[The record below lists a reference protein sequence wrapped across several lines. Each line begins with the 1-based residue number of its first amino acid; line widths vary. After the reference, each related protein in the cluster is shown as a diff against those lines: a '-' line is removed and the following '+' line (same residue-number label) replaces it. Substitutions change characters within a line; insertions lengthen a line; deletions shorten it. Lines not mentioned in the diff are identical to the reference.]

1 MGTAP
6 VAHVDEGD
14 MTMIVESIF
23 AELLG
28 LSVQPAALPAEHG
41 PAGGRLVGLVR
52 IKGAWHGSVSVS
64 CEQEA
69 ATRIAAVMLDREP
82 RDAAEVADAMGEVA
96 NMTGGNVKALLPGPS
111 LLSLPEVAEEGTP
124 AAAVPGDLV
133 SRLAFAI
140 DGSPLVVTV
149 VEQPKRDDAA

>member
-1 MGTAP
+1 MGNAP

-14 MTMIVESIF
+14 MTMIIESIF

-28 LSVQPAALPAEHG
+28 LSVQPAALPAEQG
-41 PAGGRLVGLVR
+41 PGDGRLVGLVR
-52 IKGAWHGSVSVS
+52 ISGAWHGTVTVA
-64 CEQEA
+64 CDREA
-69 ATRIAAVMLDREP
+69 ATRIATVMLDRAP
-82 RDAAEVADAMGEVA
+82 RDAAELADAIGEVA

-111 LLSLPEVAEEGTP
+111 LLSLPAVAEEGSP
-124 AAAVPGDLV
+124 AATAPGDLV

-149 VEQPKRDDAA
+149 VEGSNRDDGA

>member
-28 LSVQPAALPAEHG
+28 LSVQPAALPAEQG
-41 PAGGRLVGLVR
+41 PGGRLIGLVR
-52 IKGAWHGSVSVS
+52 ISGAWHGSVSVA
-64 CEQEA
+64 CEREA
-69 ATRIAAVMLDREP
+69 ALRIAAVMLDREP

-111 LLSLPEVAEEGTP
+111 LLSLPEVAEEGSP

>member
-1 MGTAP
+1 MGMAP

-28 LSVQPAALPAEHG
+28 LSVQPAAPPAEPG
-41 PAGGRLVGLVR
+41 PGGARLVGIVR
-52 IKGAWHGSVSVS
+52 ISGAWHGTVSVT
-64 CEQEA
+64 CDRELA
-69 ATRIAAVMLDREP
+69 VRIATAMLDREP
-82 RDAAEVADAMGEVA
+82 RDGAELADAIGEVA

-111 LLSLPEVAEEGTP
+111 LLSLPEMAEEGSP
-124 AAAVPGDLV
+124 AATFPGDLV
-133 SRLAFAI
+133 SRLAFAV

-149 VEQPKRDDAA
+149 VERTGEDGGA

>member
-1 MGTAP
+1 MAP

-28 LSVQPAALPAEHG
+28 LSVQPAAPPAEPG
-41 PAGGRLVGLVR
+41 PGGARLVGIVG
-52 IKGAWHGSVSVS
+52 ISGAWHGTVSVT
-64 CEQEA
+64 CDRELA
-69 ATRIAAVMLDREP
+69 VRIATAMLDREP
-82 RDAAEVADAMGEVA
+82 RDGAELADAIGEVA

-111 LLSLPEVAEEGTP
+111 LLSLPEMAEEGSP
-124 AAAVPGDLV
+124 AATFLGDLV
-133 SRLAFAI
+133 SRLAFAV

-149 VEQPKRDDAA
+149 VERTGEDGGA